1 MRVKSK
7 IFECANLYLEVIS
20 YQELRFPAYE
30 GDDQTLQTNLILE
43 FEEKLDSKCCIDK
56 EEHYFGDITSYLGK
70 EMKVARCLEEIE
82 EVLGDE

>member
-1 MRVKSK
+1 MKVKSK
-7 IFECANLYLEVIS
+7 IFECADLCLKVRS
-20 YQELRFPAYE
+20 YQDFEFQPNRKDNE
-30 GDDQTLQTNLILE
+30 TSQRNLILE

-82 EVLGDE
+82 EVLRDE